1 MSAMNPAPIRSDA
14 ADASSSPA
22 DASALLRRGLSP
34 GAEADGVRLVRSGL
48 RRLRAELRDHVAAME
63 GPDGFYDE
71 VRRDEPRLCGAVSRL
86 RREHG
91 RLNAMVDDLDTWMA
105 RGSADRATL
114 NAARPRVRELLEQWG
129 SHRSRDNQL
138 AYEAVSLDLG
148 GED

>member
-1 MSAMNPAPIRSDA
+1 MSALNPAPIRSNSPGSA
-14 ADASSSPA
+14 PPA
-22 DASALLRRGLSP
+22 DASTLLRRGLSP
-34 GAEADGVRLVRSGL
+34 GAGADGVRLLRSGL
-48 RRLRAELRDHVAAME
+48 RQLRAELRDHVAAME

-91 RLNAMVDDLDTWMA
+91 RLNAMVDDLDTWMS
-105 RGSADRATL
+105 RGAPDRAKL
-114 NAARPRVRELLEQWG
+114 NAARPRVHELLEQWG
-129 SHRSRDNQL
+129 THRNRDNEL

>member
-1 MSAMNPAPIRSDA
+1 MSATNPAPIRSDTTGTT
-14 ADASSSPA
+14 STA
-22 DASALLRRGLSP
+22 DASALLCLGLSP
-34 GAEADGVRLVRSGL
+34 GAGADGLRLLRSGL
-48 RRLRAELRDHVAAME
+48 RQLRRELRDHVAAME

-91 RLNAMVDDLDTWMA
+91 RLNAMVDDLDTWVSH
-105 RGSADRATL
+105 GTADRATL

-129 SHRSRDNQL
+129 SHRSRDNEL